1 MQITNACITCYPLVE
16 CTVISRTASMKYYVR
31 INSLLLCFVT
41 NILKLISEIFNILP
55 NNRFKVLNFKL
66 LDLLEKDGEKT
77 SEVNVINNSLGLFY
91 RFFLIEHNW
100 PGASYVGS
108 NNVLHNSDHSSS
120 CFIIHRKENPF
131 VIRVCGNSGISSE
144 PN

>member
-1 MQITNACITCYPLVE
+1 M
-16 CTVISRTASMKYYVR
+16 ISRTASMKYYVR

-77 SEVNVINNSLGLFY
+77 SEVKCY
-91 RFFLIEHNW
+91 
-100 PGASYVGS
+100 
-108 NNVLHNSDHSSS
+108 
-120 CFIIHRKENPF
+120 K
-131 VIRVCGNSGISSE
+131 
-144 PN
+144 